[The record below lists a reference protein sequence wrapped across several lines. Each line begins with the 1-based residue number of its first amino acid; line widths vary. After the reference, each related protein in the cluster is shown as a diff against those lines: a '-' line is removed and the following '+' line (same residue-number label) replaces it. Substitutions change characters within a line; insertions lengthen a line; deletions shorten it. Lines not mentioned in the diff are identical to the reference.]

1 MPTDPTQARAEACVA
16 AGTKAGD
23 LTGVELLAL
32 FEAKA
37 SQAREA
43 ATELISHPDTHDTG
57 MAGTRASNL
66 AITYGQEARQR
77 YTEALAHLR
86 GTHNP
91 VDIEA
96 LDRDGVTAEQE
107 RLRFEEANREGGG
120 S

>member
-1 MPTDPTQARAEACVA
+1 MGEPTRERAERVLE
-16 AGTKAGD
+16 AGTAVKD

-32 FEAKA
+32 FELRCEETRHRVAGADIPDAGRAAAGRAA
-37 SQAREA
+37 S
-43 ATELISHPDTHDTG
+43 
-57 MAGTRASNL
+57 L

-107 RLRFEEANREGGG
+107 RIRFEDANRDGGEQDA
-120 S
+120 